1 MAKRR
6 HAMAED
12 VALSAPAMLSL
23 ESAESSMQAAGAG
36 EERGALF
43 QYRVTHPVSVARGQ
57 SAMVP
62 IVSAR
67 LTGRKELLYN
77 GSKLPRHPVAS
88 LRTRNETGLT
98 LERGPATVVE
108 QGDYAGEAVLPF
120 TRTGG
125 ELIVPYAVELGVT
138 VTEEY
143 GFECQTAAISVR
155 GEYLL
160 VEEWDVRRTLYRIA
174 STLAEPADVTIEQ
187 ALVPN
192 YELHDTPAPAEQTQ
206 GLARWTVRSAPGA
219 ETTWVVRQR
228 AKTSRREQVRGL
240 SGTQLRDYLR
250 GRFLDETTFR
260 ALARVLQLYAQVS
273 QAQQRL
279 RQIEQGRQR
288 IFQRQQQTQQSL
300 TPLGREGDEGAL
312 RNRYVTLLGELENQ
326 LGALTEE
333 EARLQAEITQLEA
346 AASQVLAGLS
356 AK

>member
-1 MAKRR
+1 
-6 HAMAED
+6 
-12 VALSAPAMLSL
+12 
-23 ESAESSMQAAGAG
+23 
-36 EERGALF
+36 
-43 QYRVTHPVSVARGQ
+43 
-57 SAMVP
+57 
-62 IVSAR
+62 
-67 LTGRKELLYN
+67 
-77 GSKLPRHPVAS
+77 
-88 LRTRNETGLT
+88 
-98 LERGPATVVE
+98 
-108 QGDYAGEAVLPF
+108 
-120 TRTGG
+120 
-125 ELIVPYAVELGVT
+125 
-138 VTEEY
+138 
-143 GFECQTAAISVR
+143 
-155 GEYLL
+155 
-160 VEEWDVRRTLYRIA
+160 
-174 STLAEPADVTIEQ
+174 
-187 ALVPN
+187 
-192 YELHDTPAPAEQTQ
+192 
-206 GLARWTVRSAPGA
+206 
-219 ETTWVVRQR
+219 VVRQR

-260 ALARVLQLYAQVS
+260 ALAGVLQLYAQVS